1 MPRNFTL
8 FILLLF
14 PFAVSAQSHKV
25 FGKII
30 NTKLEP
36 LAFVSVEVK
45 EVKTG
50 ATSHEDGTYQLELDE
65 GKYDLVFS
73 IIGYKPQLV
82 TVIIGAHDFEKN
94 IILEDDNS
102 QGLTEVVIKGKDRAD
117 EIIRNVIRN
126 KDNIMAASGAYSCK
140 IYIKA
145 VQQDSSLK
153 KQGKPSKNR
162 DAHDTA
168 NADLKRMAME
178 EIALTYDYES
188 PQHTKKQR
196 TGVTKGKKADGL
208 FYLSTTEG
216 DFNFYKNLL
225 KVPAVAD
232 VPILSPISYSGLL
245 AYKFKTLAI
254 RTEGGKKIFIIS
266 VKPRQLSN
274 ATVEG
279 KVTIADSSWV
289 ILNTQF
295 SFPAYHL
302 PEYDVFEVAQDY
314 GFVNNRA
321 WMIVRQQFTYMSKT
335 GRSKVSG
342 HTTVSYRD
350 YELNKSF
357 EKKYFGQE
365 VSATVQAAYERDS
378 AFWQTTRTEPLTQK
392 EFRFVRYKD
401 SIYTATHTKSYL
413 DSMDKVINK
422 ITLKN
427 VLFRGQIFNDH
438 EKERRWFIPP
448 LISFYQPIQFGGSR
462 ISLSFM
468 YNKGYASKQNI
479 SLWTN
484 ISYGIRNHD
493 VNGSIRFAR
502 LYNPIK
508 RSYYTVV
515 IERQFQ
521 FIFQGDA
528 WINLL
533 KRSNVYL
540 NNNIGLGHSFEIVNG
555 LYLFS
560 DANIAL
566 RRSVSDYKTNS
577 DIDSLFGDILDNN
590 QAIYFKPYNALYGQ
604 VRLQYTP
611 HQRYIREPKEK
622 IILGSKWPTFYIS
635 WRKGIRGMLGSE
647 VNFDYLET
655 GMEQEIK
662 LGLAGVSRYSI
673 KTGTFVN
680 RSDLRLV
687 DYKFQRR
694 GDPVLFLNPSEAFQS
709 LDSTF
714 PVFNRFYEAHYVHDF
729 NGAIIS
735 KIPLLRKLQLHEV
748 AGAGFLIAP
757 ERNLRYGE
765 TFAGIERVFK
775 WPFNPLSKFKLGVY
789 VVGSAANKFSNPVQ
803 FKIGVTTWDKVRNK
817 WF

>member
-1 MPRNFTL
+1 M
-8 FILLLF
+8 
-14 PFAVSAQSHKV
+14 
-25 FGKII
+25 
-30 NTKLEP
+30 
-36 LAFVSVEVK
+36 
-45 EVKTG
+45 
-50 ATSHEDGTYQLELDE
+50 
-65 GKYDLVFS
+65 
-73 IIGYKPQLV
+73 
-82 TVIIGAHDFEKN
+82 
-94 IILEDDNS
+94 
-102 QGLTEVVIKGKDRAD
+102 
-117 EIIRNVIRN
+117 
-126 KDNIMAASGAYSCK
+126 
-140 IYIKA
+140 
-145 VQQDSSLK
+145 
-153 KQGKPSKNR
+153 
-162 DAHDTA
+162 
-168 NADLKRMAME
+168 
-178 EIALTYDYES
+178 
-188 PQHTKKQR
+188 
-196 TGVTKGKKADGL
+196 
-208 FYLSTTEG
+208 
-216 DFNFYKNLL
+216 
-225 KVPAVAD
+225 
-232 VPILSPISYSGLL
+232 PILSPISYSGLL

-254 RTEGGKKIFIIS
+254 KTEGGKKIFIIS

-279 KVTIADSSWV
+279 EVTIADSSWV
-289 ILNTQF
+289 ILHTQF
-295 SFPAYHL
+295 SFPKYHL

-314 GFVNNRA
+314 GLINNRA
-321 WMIVRQQFTYMSKT
+321 WMIVRQRFAYMSKA
-335 GRSKVSG
+335 GKKKVSG
-342 HTTVSYRD
+342 HTTVSYKD
-350 YELNKSF
+350 YELNKTF
-357 EKKYFGQE
+357 AGKYFGAE
-365 VSATVQAAYERDS
+365 ISATAQAAYERDS
-378 AFWQTTRTEPLTQK
+378 TFWQTTRTEPLTQK
-392 EFRFVRYKD
+392 ELRFVRYKD

-438 EKERRWFIPP
+438 EKERRWFVPP

-468 YNKGYASKQNI
+468 YNKGYSSKQNI
-479 SLWTN
+479 ALWTN

-493 VNGSIRFAR
+493 VNGSIRFAK

-508 RSYYTVV
+508 RSYYTVT
-515 IERQFQ
+515 IERNFQ

-540 NNNIGLGHSFEIVNG
+540 NNNIGVGHNFEIVNG
-555 LYLFS
+555 LYLFT

-566 RRSVSDYKTNS
+566 RRSLSDYKTNS

-635 WRKGIRGMLGSE
+635 WRKGIPGMLGSE

-662 LGLAGVSRYSI
+662 LGLAGVSRYTI
-673 KTGTFVN
+673 RTGSFLSRN
-680 RSDLRLV
+680 DLRLV

-694 GDPVLFLNPSEAFQS
+694 GDPLLFLNPNEAFQA

-714 PVFNRFYEAHYVHDF
+714 PVFKRFYEAHYVHDF

-748 AGAGFLIAP
+748 AGAGFLIAS